1 MYIIYIQ
8 MSNITYKAALFN
20 QTREGNSLPVL
31 SGYVTVPV
39 SRIDELITLLRS
51 QRVFMD
57 QDTET
62 VRLPLAFWT
71 ADPKSAPL
79 ALSGQSSFMATAATS
94 GSAYAVDATPT
105 F

>member
-1 MYIIYIQ
+1 
-8 MSNITYKAALFN
+8 MSNITYKAALFTE
-20 QTREGNSLPVL
+20 TREGSHLPQL
-31 SGYVTVPV
+31 TGHVTIPV
-39 SRIDELITLLRS
+39 SRIDELITLLKS

>member
-1 MYIIYIQ
+1 
-8 MSNITYKAALFN
+8 MSNISYKAALFT

-31 SGYVTVPV
+31 SGYVTIPV
-39 SRIDELITLLRS
+39 ARIDELITLLQS

-62 VRLPLAFWT
+62 VRLPLAFWN

-94 GSAYAVDATPT
+94 GNRPAVDATPA

>member
-1 MYIIYIQ
+1 MA
-8 MSNITYKAALFN
+8 NISYKAALFN

-39 SRIDELITLLRS
+39 SRIDELITLLKS
-51 QRVFMD
+51 QRVFQD
-57 QDTET
+57 QGIDT
-62 VRLPLAFWT
+62 VRLAIWHSGH

>member
-1 MYIIYIQ
+1 
-8 MSNITYKAALFN
+8 MSNITYKAALFTE
-20 QTREGNSLPVL
+20 TREGSHLPQL
-31 SGYVTVPV
+31 TGHVTIPV
-39 SRIDELITLLRS
+39 SRIDELITLLKS

-94 GSAYAVDATPT
+94 SSAYAVDATPT